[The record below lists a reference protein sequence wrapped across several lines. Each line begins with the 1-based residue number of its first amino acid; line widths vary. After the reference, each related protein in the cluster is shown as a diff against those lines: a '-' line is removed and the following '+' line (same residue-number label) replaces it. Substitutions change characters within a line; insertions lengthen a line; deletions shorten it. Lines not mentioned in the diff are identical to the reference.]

1 MSQID
6 EIVAPERVLSNVQAR
21 SMKHA
26 LEILS
31 ELLATATAN
40 SAPGEIFA
48 GFFARERLGSTAL
61 GDGVSF
67 PHARLAGVEQPTG
80 ALIRLSQP
88 VNFDAPDRQP
98 VGLIFGLLLPEA
110 VTDDDLAELIRLAHM
125 FSKPDCRKTLQSAS
139 TSRMLYEQLL
149 ACANTWARSA

>member
-1 MSQID
+1 M
-6 EIVAPERVLSNVQAR
+6 PERVLCNVAAR
-21 SMKHA
+21 SMKHS

-31 ELLATATAN
+31 ELLATGTSN
-40 SAPGEIFA
+40 SAPAEIFA

-67 PHARLAGVEQPTG
+67 PHARIAGVEDPAG

-88 VNFDAPDRQP
+88 VDFDAPDREP
-98 VGLIFGLLLPEA
+98 VSLVFGLVLPEQ
-110 VTDDDLAELIRLAHM
+110 VTDDHLAELIRLAHM
-125 FSKPDCRKTLQSAS
+125 FSKPECRTALRHAT

-149 ACANTWARSA
+149 ACGTTQARSA